1 MQIRDWMVE
10 SATRH
15 AADYIV
21 TFVGGMCQKMDREE
35 GSIMVDYLN
44 RCKTEMNKRLDSAIE
59 IFSKWS

>member
-35 GSIMVDYLN
+35 GSVMKGSNAGISRNAWTL
-44 RCKTEMNKRLDSAIE
+44 REHRRA
-59 IFSKWS
+59 